1 LVDAKGTVMDDAD
14 VNDGL
19 EARLQTGQS
28 VELAADV
35 ARYLLAG
42 ERLAHTEAA
51 ARRAETLAPAVG
63 VDEAA
68 PLVTAAW
75 LHDIGYAE
83 QVRDSGFHPLDGARY
98 LRSTGWPMLV
108 CDLVAHHSGA
118 RFVAEVRGLAG
129 ELAEFTFVED
139 RVSDA
144 LTAADQIA
152 GPGGTPMTVG
162 QRIADMLARHGPD
175 SPSARAH
182 IYRGPYLYAAAGRVV
197 DRLEAVGED
206 TTGIF

>member
-1 LVDAKGTVMDDAD
+1 MIFQVSRAKRLVIRIATLTRANV
-14 VNDGL
+14 
-19 EARLQTGQS
+19 T
-28 VELAADV
+28 
-35 ARYLLAG
+35 
-42 ERLAHTEAA
+42 
-51 ARRAETLAPAVG
+51 RRAEFA
-63 VDEAA
+63 
-68 PLVTAAW
+68 
-75 LHDIGYAE
+75 
-83 QVRDSGFHPLDGARY
+83 
-98 LRSTGWPMLV
+98 
-108 CDLVAHHSGA
+108 
-118 RFVAEVRGLAG
+118 
-129 ELAEFTFVED
+129 FVED

-162 QRIADMLARHGPD
+162 QRIADMLARHGPG